1 MAETSVSMTVDRDD
15 LLAMAPR
22 SEFLA
27 EVLAALKKRRRA
39 IKYTLRELT
48 AEKIVE
54 RGEGQD
60 REKLEIGCEFRSS
73 QHTALRLFL
82 WGDRWIWVDARSL
95 KKGDGWTWHFTH
107 EGRAVGGLT
116 GRQIVE
122 ALEASIA
129 ASSPVHNNHTEL
141 LEQVWRPILALGPRA
156 AT

>member
-1 MAETSVSMTVDRDD
+1 MTADVDD
-15 LLAMAPR
+15 LLTKAPQ

-39 IKYTLRELT
+39 IKYTLRNLT

-54 RGEGQD
+54 RGESED
-60 REKLEIGCEFRSS
+60 REKLEIECEFRSP

-95 KKGDGWTWHFTH
+95 KKGDGWTWQFNR

-116 GRQIVE
+116 GRRIIE

-129 ASSPVHNNHTEL
+129 ASSPVNSDNAKL
-141 LEQVWRPILALGPRA
+141 LQDVWQPILALGPRA

>member
-1 MAETSVSMTVDRDD
+1 MAETSVSMTVDTDD

-22 SEFLA
+22 SRFLA

-39 IKYTLRELT
+39 IKYTLRKFT
-48 AEKIVE
+48 AEKLVE

-60 REKLEIGCEFRSS
+60 REKLEIGCEFHSS

-122 ALEASIA
+122 ALEASIS
-129 ASSPVHNNHTEL
+129 ASSPAHGNHAEL
-141 LEQVWRPILALGPRA
+141 LEQVWHPILALGPRA